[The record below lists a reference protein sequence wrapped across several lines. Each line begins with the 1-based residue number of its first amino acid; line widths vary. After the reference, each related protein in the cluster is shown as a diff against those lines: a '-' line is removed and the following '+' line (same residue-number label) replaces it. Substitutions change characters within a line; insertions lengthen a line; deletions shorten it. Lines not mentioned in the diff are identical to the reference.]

1 MEKLEL
7 LASIRKLSSVVH
19 CDTLAQTLPEDSISE
34 MKQTLDRLSD
44 QYVATYC

>member
-19 CDTLAQTLPEDSISE
+19 CDNLAQALPEESMLE
-34 MKQTLDRLSD
+34 MRATLDQLSEK
-44 QYVATYC
+44 YVSIYC